1 MFGWNQQRLD
11 PWKVS
16 PKSRIRARNANRWH
30 ERRRIS
36 SFEHLE
42 PLVMLDGDAFVEI
55 VSPPSSVVENARVD
69 IQVRYK
75 MTNSNGGPFLIEELS
90 IRDSDPL
97 SAFNR
102 IARTDGQR
110 FAQQNVW
117 YYHTFRNVRLSDFDD
132 GGNGVE
138 LYAHV
143 DIDNQAAFYADA
155 TDDSPV
161 YQVTITPGV
170 PDLIVKS
177 LRASDT
183 SVDPGDKVDID
194 AVVQNIGN
202 GDASQSLIHYYFG
215 PSRGSRSLEVGMGL
229 MPNLG
234 VLSPME
240 EEGDMINNFT
250 IPDWPDGYYYLTAI
264 ADSGSVVSERNENN
278 NQAFVEIT
286 IGTPGP
292 EPSEPVPV
300 ASLVCGLQTG
310 PGVTIVT
317 HGFQLTGG
325 SDSRTPDWTMEMAE
339 AILERNNS
347 AGSIL
352 VHDPNLNR
360 WVTPESR
367 GLPVSWNNSNDLDDE
382 IVLVY
387 DWSWES
393 NDLQNGWLEA
403 AADSLFTSLVAPLGF
418 TSEPSHN
425 LLTRPLHF
433 IGHSRG
439 TVVNSL
445 AASRLNYYFPELEI
459 SQFTTLDP
467 HPSTIHRDPGYD
479 ADPPELRIPDN
490 VVWADN
496 YYREDGAYELDNDF
510 NGVQVPGA
518 FNLQLD
524 EDVLQGAGHLQE
536 HSDAHLWYLA
546 TIKEDAQEVEGYS
559 LDDDNFNDWWTSG
572 QGFPAADEDASGRE
586 NVGFAR
592 SRIGGSTLRTDQM
605 NRNLLQSAVKPA
617 LVFNGDFE
625 LGAELTNEIPGWER
639 HGGGGTGNLDGGG
652 NNYLLLNDN
661 DSFRIHN
668 PLFIPP
674 SVSDIQFDYWIS
686 DNDGLDPN
694 DRLEVLLGTEVVGE
708 GISLAFETNG
718 FVRGFRLPLTA
729 TQVGSVNRLE
739 FRIGGSGDIQS
750 AVRIDNVTFV
760 EDRATRSI
768 DLDDIHLAIVSGST
782 DRMFDINHDG
792 FIDASDGNHFLRHC
806 RVDRGD
812 SNRDGTFESDDI
824 VLTFQA
830 GLFETGRPANWQ
842 SGDWNFDGV
851 FDTADFVAALQ
862 EGRYSREDRVAST
875 SPVTRPVEQNP
886 WPARQTLFAEDYGK
900 LVDLAIADHDTQEF
914 DLWGHDDR
922 VDNPMPVG
930 QPFVA

>member
-1 MFGWNQQRLD
+1 MFGWIQQGSGSR
-11 PWKVS
+11 KVS
-16 PKSRIRARNANRWH
+16 AQATMRARQARRW
-30 ERRRIS
+30 RGRQRIS
-36 SFEHLE
+36 SLEQLE
-42 PLVMLDGDAFVEI
+42 PLVMLDGEAVVEI
-55 VSPPSSVVENARVD
+55 VSPPSNVVENERID

-75 MTNSNGGPFLIEELS
+75 MTESDGGPFLVEELS
-90 IRDSDPL
+90 IRDSDP
-97 SAFNR
+97 AGIYNR

-110 FAQQNVW
+110 FAQQNTW
-117 YYHTFRNVRLSDFDD
+117 YYYTFRNVRLSDFDD

-143 DIDNQAAFYADA
+143 DIDNQAAFFADA
-155 TDDSPV
+155 TDNSPV
-161 YQVTITPGV
+161 YQVTIRPGV

-215 PSRGSRSLEVGMGL
+215 PNRGSRSLEVGTGL

-250 IPDWPDGYYYLTAI
+250 IPAWPDGHYYITAV
-264 ADSGSVVSERNENN
+264 ADSGSAVRESDENN
-278 NQAFVEIT
+278 NQAYVRIT

-292 EPSEPVPV
+292 EPPDPVPV
-300 ASLVCGLQTG
+300 ASLVCGPPTG

-317 HGFQLTGG
+317 HGFQLAGG
-325 SDSRTPDWTMEMAE
+325 PDSRTPDWTMEMAE
-339 AILERNNS
+339 AILERNGS
-347 AGSIL
+347 SGSIL

-360 WVTPESR
+360 WVPPESR

-393 NDLQNGWLEA
+393 NDFQKGWLEA
-403 AADSLFTSLVAPLGF
+403 AADSLFTNLVAPFGF
-418 TSEPSHN
+418 TSEKYHN
-425 LLTRPLHF
+425 LLTRPMHF

-445 AASRLNYYFPELEI
+445 AASRLNYYFPELQI

-490 VVWADN
+490 VLWADN
-496 YYREDGAYELDNDF
+496 YYRKDGAYELDNDF
-510 NGVQVPGA
+510 NGVEAIGA
-518 FNLQLD
+518 FNLQLN

-546 TIKEDAQEVEGYS
+546 TIKDDASEVEGYS
-559 LDDDNFNDWWTSG
+559 LDDDGFDDWWTSG
-572 QGFPAADEDASGRE
+572 QGYAAEDEDASGRP

-592 SRIGGSTLRTDQM
+592 SRLGGSTLRTDQM
-605 NRNLLQSAVKPA
+605 NRNQLQSAVKPA

-652 NNYLLLNDN
+652 NNYLQLNDN

-668 PLFIPP
+668 PMFIPP
-674 SVSDIQFDYWIS
+674 SVSNIQFDYWIH
-686 DNDGLDPN
+686 DNDGLNSN
-694 DRLEVLLGTEVVGE
+694 DKLEVLLGDEVLGE
-708 GISLAFETNG
+708 GISLAWETDG
-718 FVRGFRLPLTA
+718 FVRGFRLPLSA
-729 TQVGSVNRLE
+729 TQVDSINSLQ

-750 AVRIDNVTFV
+750 GVRIDNVTFV
-760 EDRATRSI
+760 EDRPTRSI
-768 DLDDIHLAIVSGST
+768 QLDEIHAAIVSGSG
-782 DRMFDINHDG
+782 DGMFDLNHDG
-792 FIDASDGNHFLRHC
+792 FIDVSDGSHFLRSC
-806 RVDRGD
+806 RVYRGD
-812 SNRDGTFESDDI
+812 SNRDGQFESDDI

-830 GLFETGRPANWQ
+830 GLFETGSPATWEG
-842 SGDWNFDGV
+842 GDWNFDGV
-851 FDTADFVAALQ
+851 FNTADFVAALQ
-862 EGRYSREDRVAST
+862 EGRYNQQDRVAST
-875 SPVTRPVEQNP
+875 GSATPPRNQDPLPTK
-886 WPARQTLFAEDYGK
+886 QTLFAEEHRR
-900 LVDLAIADHDTQEF
+900 LVDLAIADLDNQAGDAWDHEENAPSS
-914 DLWGHDDR
+914 LPLGH
-922 VDNPMPVG
+922 
-930 QPFVA
+930 PFVA